1 MNPWGRFGHFM
12 VMSTNTKMNSN
23 WLLYFRNALIVLML
37 SVAAYCIYEDG
48 FFRYTWLS
56 HASLAGL
63 MWVVLGNEGSLQ
75 AKLNSKSPQMWVAL
89 ASMTGMVVDLFVVKN

>member
-1 MNPWGRFGHFM
+1 
-12 VMSTNTKMNSN
+12 MSTNTKTNSN

-56 HASLAGL
+56 HTCLAAM

-75 AKLNSKSPQMWVAL
+75 AKMHTKSPQMWVAIV
-89 ASMTGMVVDLFVVKN
+89 AMTGMLVDLLVVKN